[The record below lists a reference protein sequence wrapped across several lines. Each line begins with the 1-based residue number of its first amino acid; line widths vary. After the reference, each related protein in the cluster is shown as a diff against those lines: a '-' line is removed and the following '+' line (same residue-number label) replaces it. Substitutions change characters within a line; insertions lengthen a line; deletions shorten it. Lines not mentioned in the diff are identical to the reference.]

1 MDAKDLNDKQFV
13 FQNKCVDAV
22 DEHSEGAGNSY
33 RSKNHCCQLLSI
45 LCLDT
50 LYRGYLTGLIPKITV
65 GFSYIYTY
73 VCVCVCVCVE
83 QITNK
88 DLLYSTVDG
97 EGDDNLTSF
106 ISFCEN

>member
-1 MDAKDLNDKQFV
+1 MLGHFV
-13 FQNKCVDAV
+13 QRISHWTDT
-22 DEHSEGAGNSY
+22 
-33 RSKNHCCQLLSI
+33 KNHCGLLI
-45 LCLDT
+45 
-50 LYRGYLTGLIPKITV
+50 
-65 GFSYIYTY
+65 YIYTY
-73 VCVCVCVCVE
+73 VCVCIE